1 MHDDTPKHPESGS
14 RLQFSDPRIQAI
26 ADRAAR
32 AAELAVERVAA
43 NAMDPDTYPL
53 PRDPRSL
60 ERLLKSVIDSL
71 PAVKRQEIFAR
82 AQPGVRASA
91 AARRSRFGDLAA
103 VDLRAS
109 PSVTEQVR
117 AIALP
122 PNLRIPDRELPA
134 LAEKLKRQFFPPII
148 TQPTAAATAT
158 KMDPFVTSATCS
170 EPTAHESG
178 ADEIVAT
185 GILIN
190 EQGVVSNTNAADLG
204 QFNAGTSRAFSNLS
218 LRSFDL
224 STGAFPKLVAFAP
237 IVLEKDHA
245 KLADVLSAIAI
256 ALSTI
261 GFAVAIGGL
270 ATGNPIVLLIG
281 ALAEVLGGLLTVI
294 SLLLLDEILV
304 TDELFGVAI
313 QALGPAPGLLA
324 TTDVSLRGRQNV
336 FGQRHGAYTL
346 SFNYTLS

>member
-1 MHDDTPKHPESGS
+1 MHDDTPKHPGSGS

-43 NAMDPDTYPL
+43 NAMDPNTYPL

-158 KMDPFVTSATCS
+158 KMDLFVTSATCS

-190 EQGVVSNTNAADLG
+190 EQGVVSNTNAIELG
-204 QFNAGTSRAFSNLS
+204 QFNAGTSRAFNNLS
-218 LRSFDL
+218 LRRLRSVHRRVPQARRLCSHSAREGSRQAGQCACRNRCRALYDRLCRGHGRADHRQSDRVADRRAGRGPRRAAHRFSRCCC
-224 STGAFPKLVAFAP
+224 STR
-237 IVLEKDHA
+237 
-245 KLADVLSAIAI
+245 
-256 ALSTI
+256 
-261 GFAVAIGGL
+261 
-270 ATGNPIVLLIG
+270 
-281 ALAEVLGGLLTVI
+281 
-294 SLLLLDEILV
+294 SL
-304 TDELFGVAI
+304 
-313 QALGPAPGLLA
+313 
-324 TTDVSLRGRQNV
+324 
-336 FGQRHGAYTL
+336 
-346 SFNYTLS
+346 